1 MGILAKAGA
10 ALQQLLG
17 PLAEAAAAATGVIRR
32 RRVFTALSLARTFVL
47 GFLRH
52 PDATDEQLA
61 QLAAGCGAAVTAQ
74 AIDQRHTPRLA
85 RFLEDLFR
93 RATRLALGVGQA
105 LAPLLERFSAVTLLD
120 ATTVVLPDG
129 QRDRFAGCGNP
140 YGAARAA
147 LKLQVELDLRSGA
160 LTAVEITPGRQ
171 EDHSCARQ
179 HARRAPGSL
188 RVTDL
193 GYFDVAVFAA
203 LVLGGAHFLSRLKTS
218 ALVYDPAGA
227 RLDLRRWLA
236 AQPPGLIDRPVLLAA
251 ERLPCRLLA
260 RRVPQEQ
267 ADSRRYKLRKANRRR
282 GRGTPE
288 AALAWCDGTV
298 LITSVAPGQ
307 LSGPE
312 ALILYRARWQVEL
325 LFKRWKSQ
333 GLVAQLRGASE
344 ARQLVRVWARL
355 LAVLAQHW
363 LVVAGGWGDPR
374 RSLSGA
380 CEAVRAFVG
389 QLAASLDDE
398 PGLLRVL
405 AALCAAL
412 AKTCRRNKR
421 AKPGTF
427 ELLNDSGLLD
437 FDLT

>member
-1 MGILAKAGA
+1 MEILAKVGA

-32 RRVFTALSLARTFVL
+32 QRVFTPLSLARTFVL

-52 PDATDEQLA
+52 PNASDEQLA
-61 QLAAGCGAAVTAQ
+61 QLAAACGAPVTPQ
-74 AIDQRHTPRLA
+74 AIDQRHTPVLA

-93 RATRLALGVGQA
+93 RATQVALGASRA
-105 LAPLLERFSAVTLLD
+105 LAPLLERFPSVTLLD

-129 QRDRFAGCGNP
+129 QRGRFAGCGNT

-147 LKLQVELDLRSGA
+147 LKLQTELDLRSGA

-171 EDHSCARQ
+171 DDHACARQ

-188 RVTDL
+188 RITDL
-193 GYFDVAVFAA
+193 GYFCVAVFAA
-203 LVLGGAHFLSRLKTS
+203 LVQGGAHFLSRLKTS
-218 ALVYDPAGA
+218 ALVYEPDGA

-260 RRVPQEQ
+260 WRVPQEQ
-267 ADSRRYKLRKANRRR
+267 ADRRRHKLRKANRRR

-288 AALAWCDGTV
+288 EALAWCAWTV
-298 LITSVAPGQ
+298 LITSVRPEQ
-307 LSGPE
+307 LSGRE
-312 ALILYRARWQVEL
+312 ALLLYRARWQVEL

-333 GLVAQLRGASE
+333 GLVAQLSGATE

-363 LVVAGGWGDPR
+363 LVVAGGWGDPA
-374 RSLSGA
+374 RSLSKA
-380 CEAVRAFVG
+380 CEAVREFVG
-389 QLAASLDDE
+389 QLASSLDDE
-398 PGLLRVL
+398 PALQRVL
-405 AALCAAL
+405 ATLCQTL
-412 AKTCRRNKR
+412 AKTCRQNKR
-421 AKPGTF
+421 AKPGTA
-427 ELLNDSGLLD
+427 ELLNDVGLLD
-437 FDLT
+437 FNLT